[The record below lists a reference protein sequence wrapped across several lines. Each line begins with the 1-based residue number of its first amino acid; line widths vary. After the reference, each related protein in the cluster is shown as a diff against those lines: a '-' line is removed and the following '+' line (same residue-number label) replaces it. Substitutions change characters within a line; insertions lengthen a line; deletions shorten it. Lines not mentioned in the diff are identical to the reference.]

1 MSVDSLSIRLAS
13 IDAVAIARSHG
24 LGVSAAASELCHS
37 LLRID
42 VVPNSVIVKR
52 KVLFGDCDPEGI
64 VYTPRFS
71 YFVIEA
77 VHDALSVWLSG
88 PGLRTLLGFDL
99 LPPARA
105 FSLEFLHP
113 VTWDDELSMTV
124 TVSNVSLHSFTF
136 AVEGNLAPAIKAF
149 TASLA
154 HVCVSPVT
162 KEIIEVPQALRAL
175 LAPDECRGSRETA
188 GG

>member
-1 MSVDSLSIRLAS
+1 M
-13 IDAVAIARSHG
+13 
-24 LGVSAAASELCHS
+24 
-37 LLRID
+37 
-42 VVPNSVIVKR
+42 PNSVIVKR
-52 KVLFGDCDPEGI
+52 TVLFGDCDPEGI

-77 VHDALSVWLSG
+77 IHDALTVWLSG

-113 VTWDDELSMTV
+113 VTWDDELSMQ
-124 TVSNVSLHSFTF
+124 VSVASVGHHSFTF
-136 AVEGNLAPAIKAF
+136 LVEGYVAPGVMAF
-149 TASLA
+149 TSRLT

-162 KEIIEVPQALRAL
+162 KEIIEVPDQLRAL
-175 LAPDECRGSRETA
+175 LQC
-188 GG
+188 

>member
-1 MSVDSLSIRLAS
+1 M
-13 IDAVAIARSHG
+13 
-24 LGVSAAASELCHS
+24 
-37 LLRID
+37 
-42 VVPNSVIVKR
+42 PNSVVVKR

-77 VHDALSVWLSG
+77 IHDALTVWLSG

-105 FSLEFLHP
+105 FSLEFLQP

-124 TVSNVSLHSFTF
+124 SVASVGRHSFTF
-136 AVEGNLAPAIKAF
+136 LVEGSVAPGEVAF
-149 TASLA
+149 TASLT

-162 KEIIEVPQALRAL
+162 REVIEVPEPLRAL
-175 LAPDECRGSRETA
+175 LQC
-188 GG
+188 

>member
-1 MSVDSLSIRLAS
+1 M
-13 IDAVAIARSHG
+13 
-24 LGVSAAASELCHS
+24 
-37 LLRID
+37 
-42 VVPNSVIVKR
+42 PNSVIVKR

-71 YFVIEA
+71 YFAIEA
-77 VHDALSVWLSG
+77 IHDALTVWLSG

-124 TVSNVSLHSFTF
+124 SVANVGLHSFTF
-136 AVEGNLAPAIKAF
+136 LVEGSVASGALAF
-149 TASLA
+149 TSSLT

-162 KEIIEVPQALRAL
+162 RDVIEVPEKLRAL
-175 LAPDECRGSRETA
+175 LQC
-188 GG
+188 

>member
-1 MSVDSLSIRLAS
+1 M
-13 IDAVAIARSHG
+13 
-24 LGVSAAASELCHS
+24 
-37 LLRID
+37 
-42 VVPNSVIVKR
+42 PNSVIVKR

-113 VTWDDELSMTV
+113 LTWDDELSMTV
-124 TVSNVSLHSFTF
+124 SVSSVSLHSFTF
-136 AVEGNLAPAIKAF
+136 LVEGNVAPDIKAF
-149 TASLA
+149 TASLT

-162 KEIIEVPQALRAL
+162 RKIIEVPQALRAL
-175 LAPDECRGSRETA
+175 LVPDECGQSGALTA

>member
-1 MSVDSLSIRLAS
+1 M
-13 IDAVAIARSHG
+13 
-24 LGVSAAASELCHS
+24 
-37 LLRID
+37 
-42 VVPNSVIVKR
+42 PNTVIVKR

-88 PGLRTLLGFDL
+88 PGLRTLFGFDI

-113 VTWDDELSMTV
+113 VTWDDELSMK
-124 TVSNVSLHSFTF
+124 VSVSSVGRHSFTF
-136 AVEGNLAPAIKAF
+136 RVEGNVAPGMLAF
-149 TASLA
+149 TASLT
-154 HVCVSPVT
+154 HVCVSPASREV
-162 KEIIEVPQALRAL
+162 IEVPEPLRAL
-175 LAPDECRGSRETA
+175 LQP
-188 GG
+188 